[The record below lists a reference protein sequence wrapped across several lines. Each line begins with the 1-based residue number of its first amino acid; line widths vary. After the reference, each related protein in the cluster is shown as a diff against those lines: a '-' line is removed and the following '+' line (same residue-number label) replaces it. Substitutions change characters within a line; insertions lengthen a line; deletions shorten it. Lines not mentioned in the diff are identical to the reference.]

1 MDSFKRRIIME
12 DWNRNDWQGRRKDQY
27 EFSAKVGFYSLVV
40 GALVILVGLFY
51 KFF

>member
-1 MDSFKRRIIME
+1 ME
-12 DWNRNDWQGRRKDQY
+12 DWNRNEWQGRRKDQY
-27 EFSAKVGFYSLVV
+27 EFSTKVGFYSLVV